1 TLAAR
6 PPPSL
11 TADSI
16 DASGESTAASRPTP
30 HFFPAPDLPV
40 RLKAVN
46 YDNGGEGI
54 AFHVAS
60 REGAASP
67 YRSDDVG
74 CAACDDAGGGYALA
88 GLRGEEW
95 IRYSV
100 NSGNG
105 GYFDITARAAG
116 DGQFHLVADGQTI
129 VTFAAARAS
138 SAAAWHDVL
147 ASNVYL
153 NPGESNLMLYV
164 DRAGFSLNLLDFHPA
179 ASPPNNYDAALAF
192 RAGTT
197 ELRNLGGG
205 FSGHGTLG
213 GLGRTGSSATLGL
226 VAPPGVTS

>member
-1 TLAAR
+1 
-6 PPPSL
+6 
-11 TADSI
+11 
-16 DASGESTAASRPTP
+16 
-30 HFFPAPDLPV
+30 
-40 RLKAVN
+40 
-46 YDNGGEGI
+46 
-54 AFHVAS
+54 
-60 REGAASP
+60 
-67 YRSDDVG
+67 
-74 CAACDDAGGGYALA
+74 GYALA

-153 NPGESNLMLYV
+153 NPGESNLMLFV
-164 DRAGFSLNLLDFHPA
+164 DRAGFSLNFLDFRPA
-179 ASPPNNYDAALAF
+179 ASPPPVYDAALAF
-192 RAGTT
+192 RTGTT

-205 FSGHGTLG
+205 FQGHGTLG
-213 GLGRTGSSATLGL
+213 GLGRIGSSATFGVL
-226 VAPPGVTS
+226 APPGGQSMVRLYYRNGLTKPVALSFAVGNAPAHAIALPPGTGDAWQTFDLPVGLSPGSHRLVLRGQEEGWDSVQLDHIEILPR